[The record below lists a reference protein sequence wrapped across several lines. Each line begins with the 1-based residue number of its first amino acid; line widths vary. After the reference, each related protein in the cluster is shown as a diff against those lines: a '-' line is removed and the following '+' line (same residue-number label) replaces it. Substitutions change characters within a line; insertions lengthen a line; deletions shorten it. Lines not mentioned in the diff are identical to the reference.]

1 MIRMIQR
8 RLIIPRGDTGSFSI
22 PYLKA
27 INPGDVAVF
36 TIFDIRTKTKMYQ
49 KLIAAEGDI
58 LNIAFTHGDTVN
70 LKPGKYLWDI
80 KFYTNPQII
89 DDELVNGDEVDSYYA
104 GFSLPECEIRETGD
118 TLLTSDDAPTSTI
131 SPESLNII
139 NAAINEILITKRAAV
154 EAAETAGLK
163 ADAAAE
169 SAEDASNSASAANQ
183 SAALAEARV
192 NEIESLS
199 VEVDT
204 GLEGTDAS
212 VTYTPSTGVLSFI
225 IPRGNTGNGIA
236 SCVLND
242 DFTLTINYTNGDS
255 TTTIPIRGDTP
266 HLTIGE
272 VTEGP
277 HAIATITGTDANPI
291 LNLTLPNA
299 NVPTKVSELQNDAGY
314 LTEHQDL
321 SNYV

>member
-8 RLIIPRGDTGSFSI
+8 RLIIPRGDTGSFFI

-36 TIFDIRTKTKMYQ
+36 TIFDIKTKTKIYQ

-118 TLLTSDDAPTSTI
+118 TLLTSDDAPTSKI

-139 NAAINEILITKRAAV
+139 NAAINEVLTTKKTIT
-154 EAAETAGLK
+154 EI
-163 ADAAAE
+163 
-169 SAEDASNSASAANQ
+169 
-183 SAALAEARV
+183 AEAV
-192 NEIESLS
+192 NI
-199 VEVDT
+199 
-204 GLEGTDAS
+204 
-212 VTYTPSTGVLSFI
+212 
-225 IPRGNTGNGIA
+225 
-236 SCVLND
+236 
-242 DFTLTINYTNGDS
+242 
-255 TTTIPIRGDTP
+255 
-266 HLTIGE
+266 
-272 VTEGP
+272 
-277 HAIATITGTDANPI
+277 
-291 LNLTLPNA
+291 
-299 NVPTKVSELQNDAGY
+299 KVN
-314 LTEHQDL
+314 
-321 SNYV
+321 